1 MADWCDL
8 LVESFDMPVPDDAG
22 QSAFLE
28 KVRLK
33 AAASMKAQVLAA
45 KVAGNDTDLGSGSG
59 KGKTKEK
66 RKQQDDTPASSKKF
80 KSTSSVTCPH
90 CGKTANPD
98 SHTPANCKSLCI
110 LVGCTRTDA
119 GHKTK

>member
-8 LVESFDMPVPDDAG
+8 VVESFDMPVPDDAG

-33 AAASMKAQVLAA
+33 ASTSMKAQVLAA
-45 KVAGNDTDLGSGSG
+45 KVAGTDTDLGTGSG

-66 RKQQDDTPASSKKF
+66 RKHQDDTPATSRKSKF
-80 KSTSSVTCPH
+80 SVVCTH

-110 LVGCTRTDA
+110 LVGCTRSDS